1 MKEKNNKEYQTLLIF
16 NVLVFVFFTGL
27 FLLGSF
33 TDESIA
39 ASLYTPNSLVA
50 KIITSCGVYPFFAF
64 AVLFTGVLCER
75 IIHSGLP
82 KPVKIILAAFAYLIA
97 TFVGFIGAGALVDGD
112 CLGSLFPAL
121 NRNIPVIVG
130 LCFVTNPPLLCLG
143 FYLGAKKKD
152 DDRLIKSVICLL
164 VLLGITYGTMEIL
177 KGVFHRPRYRLV
189 VQGIEG
195 IGYIP
200 WYTPFHRAK
209 EFIESLGIPKGEF
222 RSFPSGHAILS
233 MSMVFILQSLSFLSG
248 KLKNKKLILGIAG
261 LIFSVI
267 IMSTRMILGAHY
279 LSDVC
284 AGAVVSTV
292 FALIYTVIQHQINN
306 GRKPNGTT

>member
-1 MKEKNNKEYQTLLIF
+1 MKERNNKEYQTLLIF
-16 NVLVFVFFTGL
+16 NVLVLVFFAGL
-27 FLLGSF
+27 FVLGTF
-33 TDESIA
+33 FDESIA
-39 ASLYTPNSLVA
+39 VSLYTPNSLTA

-75 IIHSGLP
+75 IIHSGLS
-82 KPVKIILAAFAYLIA
+82 KPVKIILAALAYLIA

-112 CLGSLFPAL
+112 CLGGIFPVL

-143 FYLGAKKKD
+143 FYLGAKRKEDKK
-152 DDRLIKSVICLL
+152 LIKRVICLL
-164 VLLGITYGTMEIL
+164 ILLGLSYAALEVF

-189 VQGIEG
+189 VQGIDE
-195 IGYIP
+195 IGFIP
-200 WYTPFHRAK
+200 WYTQFHKAK
-209 EFIESLGIPKGEF
+209 EFIENLGIPKGEF

-233 MSMVFILQSLSFLSG
+233 MSMVFILQSLAFLSE
-248 KLKNKKLILGIAG
+248 KLKSKKLILGLAG

-267 IMSTRMILGAHY
+267 IMFTRMLLGAHY

-284 AGAVVSTV
+284 AGAIISTV
-292 FALIYTVIQHQINN
+292 FALIYTVIQNRMN
-306 GRKPNGTT
+306 K

>member
-1 MKEKNNKEYQTLLIF
+1 MEERNNKEYQTLLIF
-16 NVLVFVFFTGL
+16 NILVLVLFAGL
-27 FLLGSF
+27 FVLGTFS
-33 TDESIA
+33 DESMA
-39 ASLYTPNSLVA
+39 SSLYTPNSLAA

-75 IIHSGLP
+75 IIHSGLS
-82 KPVKIILAAFAYLIA
+82 KPVKIILAASAYLIA

-112 CLGSLFPAL
+112 CLGGIFPVL

-143 FYLGAKKKD
+143 FYLGAKRKED
-152 DDRLIKSVICLL
+152 ERLIKRVICLL
-164 VLLGITYGTMEIL
+164 VLLGITYATMEVF
-177 KGVFHRPRYRLV
+177 KGIFHRPRYRLV
-189 VQGIEG
+189 MQGVDG

-200 WYTPFHRAK
+200 WYTPFHKAK

-233 MSMVFILQSLSFLSG
+233 MSMVFILQSLSFLSV
-248 KLKNKKLILGIAG
+248 KLKNKKVILGIAG

-267 IMSTRMILGAHY
+267 IMFTRMLLGAHY

-284 AGAVVSTV
+284 AGAVISTA
-292 FALIYTVIQHQINN
+292 FALIYTVIQHRID
-306 GRKPNGTT
+306 K

>member
-1 MKEKNNKEYQTLLIF
+1 MKERNKKEYQTLLIF
-16 NVLVFVFFTGL
+16 NILVLVLFGGL
-27 FLLGSF
+27 FVLGTF

-39 ASLYTPNSLVA
+39 VSLYTPNSLAA

-75 IIHSGLP
+75 IIHSGLS
-82 KPVKIILAAFAYLIA
+82 KPVKIILAVLAYLIA
-97 TFVGFIGAGALVDGD
+97 TFVGFIGAGALVDVD
-112 CLGSLFPAL
+112 CLGGIFPAL

-143 FYLGAKKKD
+143 FYLGAKRKED
-152 DDRLIKSVICLL
+152 ERLVKRVICLL
-164 VLLGITYGTMEIL
+164 ILIGISYAALEVF
-177 KGVFHRPRYRLV
+177 KGIFHRPRYRLV
-189 VQGIEG
+189 VQGIDG
-195 IGYIP
+195 IGFIP
-200 WYTPFHRAK
+200 WYTQFHKVK
-209 EFIESLGIPKGEF
+209 EFVESHGIPKGEF

-233 MSMVFILQSLSFLSG
+233 MSMVFILQSLSFVSG

-267 IMSTRMILGAHY
+267 IMFTRMLLGAHY

-292 FALIYTVIQHQINN
+292 FALIYTVLQRRINQ
-306 GRKPNGTT
+306 